1 MNKQIPVVYIF
12 NSLSKTIETSY
23 ELIFDR
29 VEYPQKLDGSYE
41 HLYAV
46 NFAKKL
52 KYDVAENPNVVKHDH
67 SHHLYTVWMREPDLN
82 KAVELITDYIF
93 IRIDNEIGYHDLSIK
108 RLKAKRNN
116 IEFFK
121 SSTIK
126 PNT

>member
-12 NSLSKTIETSY
+12 NSLTKTMETSY
-23 ELIFDR
+23 DLIFDR

-67 SHHLYTVWMREPDLN
+67 IHHLYTVWMREPDLN

-93 IRIDNEIGYHDLSIK
+93 VRIDNEIVYHDLSIQ
-108 RLKAKRNN
+108 RLKARRIC
-116 IEFFK
+116 IEAFK
-121 SSTIK
+121 NSTIK
-126 PNT
+126 